1 LTLNNNHQVKASIIV
16 KHSVLP
22 RVDLKKLQLPSDTL
36 PTKHVASDGSHVSDT
51 VKHIQKPIN

>member
-1 LTLNNNHQVKASIIV
+1 MIV

-36 PTKHVASDGSHVSDT
+36 PIKQNASEGKNVSDT
-51 VKHIQKPIN
+51 VKHLQKPIN

>member
-1 LTLNNNHQVKASIIV
+1 MIV

-36 PTKHVASDGSHVSDT
+36 PIKQNDASEGKNVSDT